1 MSNYEHKDGSGS
13 LWVND
18 KKQADNQ
25 PDYKGSAKVN
35 GKDVEM
41 SGWKKVTQ
49 SGKTF
54 LSLAIGEPYKKE
66 EPKVEP
72 KKEADLPF

>member
-18 KKQADNQ
+18 KKTAENQ
-25 PDYKGSAKVN
+25 PDYRGSGKLN
-35 GKDVEM
+35 GKDFEI
-41 SGWKKVTQ
+41 SAWKKVTQ
-49 SGKTF
+49 NGKTF
-54 LSLAIGEPYKKE
+54 LSLALSEPYKK
-66 EPKVEP
+66 PEP